1 MGRTACSRATLGLF
15 LGIFSVTTANAQAL
29 PPPIVTTSHSVLPP
43 VPQLRLSWPIT
54 PLKFSFSAA
63 EELTAYGN
71 GPLQLYRAESLWLER
86 PALQLLTAN
95 SSERAFELDCRL
107 TCQPIVKRVFDL
119 EGRVPL
125 PLLRGTIPSSY
136 AFLRSSSFKT
146 SQNPRFTQQ
155 LSAGFAGAL
164 NF

>member
-1 MGRTACSRATLGLF
+1 MGRTACIRATLGLF
-15 LGIFSVTTANAQAL
+15 LGVLSATTANAQSL
-29 PPPIVTTSHSVLPP
+29 PPPIVTTSHVVLPP

-63 EELTAYGN
+63 EELTGYGN
-71 GPLQLYRAESLWLER
+71 GPLQLYRAESLWLDR
-86 PALQLLTAN
+86 PALQLLTAS

-107 TCQPIVKRVFDL
+107 ICQAIIKRVFDL
-119 EGRVPL
+119 EGRIPL
-125 PLLRGTIPSSY
+125 PVSTAIVPNSY